1 MQVMLNFLFSRS
13 SKLKL
18 EKKRIVKVSYTKLKK
33 REFEILAE
41 KDKVDDDDISDDTS
55 VASIETIKL
64 KGPTESPPRSVQ
76 KTFVK

>member
-1 MQVMLNFLFSRS
+1 MPNFLFRRS

-18 EKKRIVKVSYTKLKK
+18 EKKQVIRVSYTILKT
-33 REFEILAE
+33 REIEILAE
-41 KDKVDDDDISDDTS
+41 KNKVDDDDDISDDTS